1 MASRRK
7 NVVNVDDLAL
17 LSSAALLRLRV
28 EDAVDSAALRRTRP
42 DLSEEERRRIHE
54 EAVERLVRIGIDALI
69 LTISAREPR

>member
-42 DLSEEERRRIHE
+42 DLSEEDRRRIHE